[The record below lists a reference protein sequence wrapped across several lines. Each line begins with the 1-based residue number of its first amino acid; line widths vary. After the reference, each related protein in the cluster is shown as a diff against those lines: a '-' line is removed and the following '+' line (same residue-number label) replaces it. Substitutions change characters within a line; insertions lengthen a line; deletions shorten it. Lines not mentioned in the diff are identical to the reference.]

1 VSIPG
6 FPAECAPLIEIMGRT
21 RLSLTTTVQDMLV
34 QAHRQADDPEL
45 VRQRIRYVLRLCEGM
60 VRDLDLE
67 DTTCPPRS

>member
-6 FPAECAPLIEIMGRT
+6 FPAECAPLIEIMSRT
-21 RLSLTTTVQDMLV
+21 RLSLTTTVQDLLV
-34 QAHRQADDPEL
+34 QAHRDADDAEL
-45 VRQRIRYVLRLCEGM
+45 VRQRIWYILGLCEAV